1 MYKFYVMHKITKT
14 TYNSKLISQQY
25 TGMKWYFWDLPLA
38 VIKYYENIIHFNNFP
53 VLLKVVDLGK

>member
-1 MYKFYVMHKITKT
+1 MHKITKT
-14 TYNSKLISQQY
+14 TYNSKLISQHY
-25 TGMKWYFWDLPLA
+25 IGMKWYFWDLPLA